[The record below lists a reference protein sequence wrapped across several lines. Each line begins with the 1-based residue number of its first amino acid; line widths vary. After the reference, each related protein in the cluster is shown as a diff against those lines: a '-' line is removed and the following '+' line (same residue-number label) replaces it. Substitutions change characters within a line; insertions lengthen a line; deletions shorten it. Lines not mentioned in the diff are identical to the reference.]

1 MRLVKSP
8 NDVVFGTALLLLA
21 GVLYWQV
28 SSLRVG
34 SILRMGPGYM
44 PTILCG
50 LIALAAIGIL
60 VRALFVQGEKLHSWP
75 LREIA
80 FLFSGLLAF
89 GLLVERGGLFI
100 AMPALVVLVSL
111 ADRDSSIGEVAAL
124 AAALTLFSALVF
136 VYALRLPIPLWPAG

>member
-1 MRLVKSP
+1 MRLIKSP
-8 NDVVFGTALLLLA
+8 NDIVFAATLLLLA

-34 SILRMGPGYM
+34 TILRMGPGYM

-50 LIALAAIGIL
+50 LIALAGVGIL
-60 VRALFVQGEKLHSWP
+60 VRAVFLAGDKLHSWP
-75 LREIA
+75 IRPLTFIFA
-80 FLFSGLLAF
+80 GLLAF
-89 GLLVERGGLFI
+89 GLLVERGGLLI

-111 ADRDSSIGEVAAL
+111 ADRDSSFGEVAAL
-124 AAALTLFSALVF
+124 AIALTAFSAGVF

>member
-1 MRLVKSP
+1 MRSVKSP
-8 NDVVFGTALLLLA
+8 NDIVFGITLLVLA
-21 GVLYWQV
+21 SVLYWQV

-50 LIALAAIGIL
+50 LIALAAVGIL
-60 VRALFVQGEKLHSWP
+60 VRALLVRGEKLNSWP
-75 LREIA
+75 LREMA
-80 FLFSGLLAF
+80 FLFAGLLAF

-111 ADRDSSIGEVAAL
+111 ADRDSSLGEVAAL
-124 AAALTLFSALVF
+124 AVALTLFSALVF

>member
-1 MRLVKSP
+1 MRLIKSP
-8 NDVVFGTALLLLA
+8 DDIVFAATLLLLA

-34 SILRMGPGYM
+34 TILRMGPGYM

-50 LIALAAIGIL
+50 LIALAGVGIL
-60 VRALFVQGEKLHSWP
+60 VRALFLAGDKLHSWP
-75 LREIA
+75 IRPLTFVFA
-80 FLFSGLLAF
+80 GLLAF
-89 GLLVERGGLFI
+89 GLLVERGGLLI

-111 ADRDSSIGEVAAL
+111 ADRDSSIREVAAL
-124 AAALTLFSALVF
+124 AVALTAFSAGVF

>member
-8 NDVVFGTALLLLA
+8 NDVVFGAALLLLA
-21 GVLYWQV
+21 GILYWQV

-34 SILRMGPGYM
+34 TILRMGPGYM

-50 LIALAAIGIL
+50 LIALAAVGIL
-60 VRALFVQGEKLHSWP
+60 VRALFVDGEKLHSWP
-75 LREIA
+75 LRELA

-89 GLLVERGGLFI
+89 GLLVEKGGMLI

-111 ADRDSSIGEVAAL
+111 ADRDSGLREVAAL
-124 AAALTLFSALVF
+124 AVALTVFSALVF
-136 VYALRLPIPLWPAG
+136 VTALRLPIPLWPAG